1 MKEII
6 QTSTEDRFM
15 LLMMKYILKQKTIIY
30 IHMNYIH
37 KKMNEIYVC
46 LHVLHT
52 SKSYKKK
59 LQGSILFVQ
68 SYSFIFLGMLNFITT
83 F

>member
-52 SKSYKKK
+52 SKSYKKNYK
-59 LQGSILFVQ
+59 DQYYLFNLIR
-68 SYSFIFLGMLNFITT
+68 SSFSEC
-83 F
+83 